1 LVFWLTGESFSVVKQ
16 CGAGVLFFLLA
27 GVSGFAAPA
36 HSACNAPPA
45 LMAKL
50 KAHPTTDNAVVVGS
64 WFASQKQF
72 DCAISM
78 FRTALKGDPKSAQL
92 HYLIGLAD
100 VEQTH
105 YDQALP
111 EIERAV
117 QLDADVIKPHL
128 MLAFLYDRAGRHQD
142 AEQQW
147 RAALGI
153 DAKSETALEG
163 LSTDLIARQDF
174 RDVVLLLHDAPRT
187 EKLNI
192 QLAQALGQL
201 NLVNEAYSVLEQALN
216 ASPNSVP
223 LATAMTVVLVK
234 LQRYEDAIR
243 LLQHTVEANP
253 GNQEAQVQLFRVLV
267 LTNHINAARPM
278 GPKLLELR
286 PRDPEVL
293 YLNGIVYRSVGD
305 YARAKDVLE
314 QAVAI
319 NGNFFNSRYNLGMVL
334 VFLKEWQ
341 EAKVHLEKAIEL
353 GAPEPQVHFEL
364 AKALRGLGENA
375 DALKEMQ
382 TYQKLKKDEE
392 AGMEASNAA
401 IAGDKALADGK
412 LPEAITHY
420 RESAETEPTN
430 AKYKYK
436 LAVALRQSGDL
447 DGERAQ
453 LEEAVKLD
461 PTMAPAQN
469 ELGYLFSRS
478 GDSAA
483 AIEHFRM
490 AVQSAPQW
498 VEAWINLAAQLAMGG
513 QYADARSAVA
523 TALKLDP
530 ENAAARKLNDR
541 LAQDPAAQQ
550 AQP

>member
-1 LVFWLTGESFSVVKQ
+1 MVKQ
-16 CGAGVLFFLLA
+16 CGAGVLCFLLA
-27 GVSGFAAPA
+27 GLLGFAAPA
-36 HSACNAPPA
+36 HTACNAPPA
-45 LMAKL
+45 LMARL

-64 WFASQKQF
+64 WYASHKQY
-72 DCAISM
+72 DCAIAT
-78 FRTALKGDPKSAQL
+78 FRSALKGDPKSAQL
-92 HYLIGLAD
+92 HYLVGLAY
-100 VEQTH
+100 VQQTK
-105 YDQALP
+105 YDEALP
-111 EIERAV
+111 EIEHAA
-117 QLDADVIKPHL
+117 QLDAGVIKPHL
-128 MLAFLYDRAGRHQD
+128 MLGYLYDQTDRRQD

-147 RAALGI
+147 QAALAI
-153 DAKSETALEG
+153 DPKSTTALEG
-163 LSTDLIARQDF
+163 LSADLLVRQDF
-174 RDVVLLLHDAPRT
+174 QGVIILLRNVQRT

-201 NLVNEAYSVLEQALN
+201 NFIHQAYGVLEQALN

-223 LATAMTVVLVK
+223 LASAMTVVLVK
-234 LQRYEDAIR
+234 LQRYEDAIH
-243 LLQHTVEANP
+243 LLQHAVETNP
-253 GNQEAQVQLFRVLV
+253 DNQEAQVQLFRVLV

-278 GPKLLELR
+278 GPKLLALH
-286 PRDPEVL
+286 PKDPEVL

-305 YARAKDVLE
+305 YGAAKDVLE
-314 QAVAI
+314 KAVAI
-319 NGNFFNSRYNLGMVL
+319 DPNFFNSRYNLGMVL

-375 DALKEMQ
+375 EALKEMQ
-382 TYQKLKKDEE
+382 SYQKLKKNEE
-392 AGMEASNAA
+392 AEMEASNAA
-401 IAGDKALADGK
+401 IEGDKALADGK
-412 LPEAITHY
+412 VQEAITHY
-420 RESAETEPTN
+420 RESTESQPNN
-430 AKYKYK
+430 ANYKYK
-436 LAVALRQSGDL
+436 FALALRQSGDL

-453 LEEAVKLD
+453 LEQAVKLD
-461 PTMAPAQN
+461 PTLATAQN
-469 ELGYLFSRS
+469 ELGYLLSRS

-490 AVQSAPQW
+490 AVKSAPQW

-513 QYADARSAVA
+513 QYLDARNAVA

-530 ENAAARKLNDR
+530 GNAEARKLSDR